1 MNVLAIT
8 APLFTLMALGFLAVK
23 FQAIAKEAIPGIA
36 RFVLIFCI
44 PAIIIGNLTKSSPS
58 DIFNSDY
65 VSIYILATV
74 ATFFI
79 SLTLIQLTGKREAKQ
94 SSALAIGAAMPNSIF
109 VGYPILLQVMP
120 DMAAQVLVVCIL
132 VENLVVLPI
141 ALLTTEYFAADKRDK
156 TLLEAIISIFKRL
169 TNNPILV
176 AIAVGVALSL
186 TGIQLPSFVDD
197 SLDVLAKA
205 AGGAALVV
213 IGGSLVGN
221 AIRDDLS
228 TLSIIA
234 SAKLLIQPILALF
247 LISLWWDFD
256 RQWQIA
262 LMVITASPM
271 LTIYPILA
279 APYGAGKIA
288 ASSLLLTTVAS
299 YVTLNLFLAFVL

>member
-23 FQAIAKEAIPGIA
+23 FQAISKEAIPGIA

-141 ALLTTEYFAADKRDK
+141 ALLTTEYFAADRRDK
-156 TLLEAIISIFKRL
+156 TLLEAVSSIFKRL
-169 TNNPILV
+169 TNNPILM

-279 APYGAGKIA
+279 APFGAGKMA